1 MSGLK
6 IETKICEN
14 WSQQQLRDPLY
25 ITVPDFM
32 KLVQPLLRYGNFS
45 FFFNMA
51 AAAILDFQKLEI
63 LTVRRMQGANMHHHT
78 KFRQK
83 QSNGCVDISI

>member
-32 KLVQPLLRYGNFS
+32 KLIQPLLRYGNFFI
-45 FFFNMA
+45 FFQYGSSCHPGFSKIGNFNGQA
-51 AAAILDFQKLEI
+51 AA
-63 LTVRRMQGANMHHHT
+63 GANMQHQT